1 MDQQLM
7 FGLTMAST
15 GFCSLWTAVWLW
27 WHARFQPVLSALAG
41 FCLMMTLWSS
51 GHLALLL
58 DFRILGKALVLS
70 NPLMPAFYLHFALQF
85 VVTDHSHRG
94 LQQQKKLSPMLFFLA
109 LIITLISWSNPS
121 ASVSSVG
128 QLPQFFVFERWGWL
142 NLATTVL
149 LGIVAHW
156 VLWQGFLQHQGNKRR
171 SIAAIAMTAGLGLL
185 LATSFVFPSF
195 ALNWF
200 PYPML
205 LLPGYVLL
213 LVYSV
218 VRYQMLAVNAFASRA
233 LLVLAMGLLLLL
245 LMGLISVIFG
255 QLGMPALTAVPGWQ
269 LWLYSSVLLL
279 LAAGSYRPV
288 SRLAERLIYPGV
300 QLSEQMVS
308 QWLHDLQQ
316 AQDWPQLAQTASRL
330 VSQPLKQPLLVEIYA
345 EGELL
350 ATSAPKSESKSE
362 SRSEPILAPAAAP
375 SQVAWQA
382 RVPQFVFRCRQQQQ
396 QWQFSLQGQA
406 ELPPGL
412 RLLTEVFGSLLISSC
427 ANLQRALAL
436 ATAEK
441 QRLSQQHLVELGA
454 LAAAM
459 AHELRNPL
467 NIISMASAGVDAEL
481 RGHIQSQL
489 KRADRLIADMLV
501 YAGRLHLQFQV
512 VDLHALLQSLTA
524 QFDWQQVQ
532 FQLELPAGLQLSADP
547 HRLQQVFINLLD
559 NALAFVRNQPDGAIL
574 IRAQLTGPD
583 LLIQVHNNGPA
594 LDASLTDSLFR
605 PFVSKRA
612 GGSGLGL
619 AIVQRII
626 QAHHGHIDHR
636 TDLGWP
642 VSFEIRLPQ
651 HKGPFAPVAT
661 PTNHAQFAQ
670 DIDR

>member
-1 MDQQLM
+1 MDQLLI
-7 FGLTMAST
+7 FGLAMAAT
-15 GFCSLWTAVWLW
+15 GFCALWTAVWLW

-41 FCLMMTLWSS
+41 FCLMLTLWSA

-58 DFRILGKALVLS
+58 DFRVLGKALVLS

-85 VVTDHSHRG
+85 VVNNQSKNW
-94 LQQQKKLSPMLFFLA
+94 LLLLKKLSPMLFFGA
-109 LIITLISWSNPS
+109 LIITLISWSNHS
-121 ASVSSVG
+121 AALVNLG
-128 QLPQFFVFERWGWL
+128 QLPQYFVFERWGWL
-142 NLATTVL
+142 NLACTVL
-149 LGIVAHW
+149 LGIVAHL
-156 VLWQGFLQHQGNKRR
+156 VLWQGFLQHRGNKRR

-195 ALNWF
+195 SLNWF

-233 LLVLAMGLLLLL
+233 LLVLVMGLLLLL

-269 LWLYSSVLLL
+269 LWLYSSLLLL
-279 LAAGSYRPV
+279 LAAASYRPV

-300 QLSEQMVS
+300 QLSEHMVS
-308 QWLHDLQQ
+308 HWLNDLQQ
-316 AQDWPQLAQTASRL
+316 AQDWPQLAHTASL
-330 VSQPLKQPLLVEIYA
+330 LISKPLKQPLLVEIYRD
-345 EGELL
+345 GVLL
-350 ATSAPKSESKSE
+350 ATSAALTTQPTTD
-362 SRSEPILAPAAAP
+362 AAADVIAGHD
-375 SQVAWQA
+375 SA
-382 RVPQFVFRCRQQQQ
+382 PQFVLRCREQQQ

-406 ELPPGL
+406 DLPPGL
-412 RLLTEVFGSLLISSC
+412 RLLTEVFGSLLVSSC
-427 ANLQRALAL
+427 TNLHRALAL
-436 ATAEK
+436 ASAEK

-501 YAGRLHLQFQV
+501 YAGRLHLQLQV
-512 VDLHALLQSLTA
+512 VDLQALLQSLSS
-524 QFDWQQVQ
+524 QFDWQQVK
-532 FQLELPAGLQLSADP
+532 FELQIPAALQLNADP

-559 NALAFVRNQPDGAIL
+559 NALAFVRNQPDGAVL
-574 IRAQLTGPD
+574 IRAELSAGSIGADVVIQL
-583 LLIQVHNNGPA
+583 HNNGPA
-594 LDASLTDSLFR
+594 LDSALSQTLFR

-626 QAHHGHIDHR
+626 HAHQGQIRHR

-651 HKGPFAPVAT
+651 LTDAT
-661 PTNHAQFAQ
+661 SNTRLQETQ
-670 DIDR
+670 Q

>member
-1 MDQQLM
+1 LLEQQLVLPGDRTVTLGPWFNM
-7 FGLTMAST
+7 PNVCLGV
-15 GFCSLWTAVWLW
+15 TAENQ
-27 WHARFQPVLSALAG
+27 ARAEERIPILLGVPSA
-41 FCLMMTLWSS
+41 
-51 GHLALLL
+51 
-58 DFRILGKALVLS
+58 V
-70 NPLMPAFYLHFALQF
+70 HF
-85 VVTDHSHRG
+85 VSVE
-94 LQQQKKLSPMLFFLA
+94 PMLA
-109 LIITLISWSNPS
+109 
-121 ASVSSVG
+121 
-128 QLPQFFVFERWGWL
+128 
-142 NLATTVL
+142 
-149 LGIVAHW
+149 
-156 VLWQGFLQHQGNKRR
+156 
-171 SIAAIAMTAGLGLL
+171 
-185 LATSFVFPSF
+185 
-195 ALNWF
+195 
-200 PYPML
+200 
-205 LLPGYVLL
+205 
-213 LVYSV
+213 
-218 VRYQMLAVNAFASRA
+218 
-233 LLVLAMGLLLLL
+233 
-245 LMGLISVIFG
+245 
-255 QLGMPALTAVPGWQ
+255 
-269 LWLYSSVLLL
+269 
-279 LAAGSYRPV
+279 PV
-288 SRLAERLIYPGV
+288 
-300 QLSEQMVS
+300 
-308 QWLHDLQQ
+308 
-316 AQDWPQLAQTASRL
+316 
-330 VSQPLKQPLLVEIYA
+330 
-345 EGELL
+345 
-350 ATSAPKSESKSE
+350 
-362 SRSEPILAPAAAP
+362 AAP

-524 QFDWQQVQ
+524 QFEWQQVQ

-626 QAHHGHIDHR
+626 QAHHGHIGHR

-661 PTNHAQFAQ
+661 PSNHAQFAQ

>member
-1 MDQQLM
+1 MDQQLV
-7 FGLTMAST
+7 FGLTMAAT
-15 GFCSLWTAVWLW
+15 GFCALWTAVWLW

-41 FCLMMTLWSS
+41 FCLMLTLWSA

-58 DFRILGKALVLS
+58 DFRVLGKALVLS

-85 VVTDHSHRG
+85 VVTAQSKNW
-94 LQQQKKLSPMLFFLA
+94 LIQLKKLSPMLFFGA
-109 LIITLISWSNPS
+109 LIIMLISWSNQS
-121 ASVSSVG
+121 ATLVNVG

-142 NLATTVL
+142 NLACTVV
-149 LGIVAHW
+149 LGIVAHG
-156 VLWQGFLQHQGNKRR
+156 VLWQGFLQHRGNKRR

-195 ALNWF
+195 SLNWF

-233 LLVLAMGLLLLL
+233 LLVLVMGLLLLL
-245 LMGLISVIFG
+245 LMGLISVSFG

-269 LWLYSSVLLL
+269 LWLYSSLLLL
-279 LAAGSYRPV
+279 LAAASYRPV

-308 QWLHDLQQ
+308 HWLNDLQQ
-316 AQDWPQLAQTASRL
+316 AQDWLQLAQTASAL
-330 VSQPLKQPLLVEIYA
+330 VSKPLKQPLLVEIYSD
-345 EGELL
+345 GGLL
-350 ATSAPKSESKSE
+350 ATSALV
-362 SRSEPILAPAAAP
+362 RSATSSSAEENLSI
-375 SQVAWQA
+375 SGHDQ
-382 RVPQFVFRCRQQQQ
+382 RPQFVFRCSEQRQ
-396 QWQFSLQGQA
+396 QWQFSLEGQA
-406 ELPPGL
+406 DLPPGL
-412 RLLTEVFGSLLISSC
+412 RLLTEVFGSLLVSSC
-427 ANLQRALAL
+427 TNLQRALAL
-436 ATAEK
+436 ASAEK

-501 YAGRLHLQFQV
+501 YAGRLQLQLQV
-512 VDLHALLQSLTA
+512 VDLNVLLQSLSS
-524 QFDWQQVQ
+524 QFDWQQVK
-532 FQLELPAGLQLSADP
+532 FQLQIAPGLQLIADP

-559 NALAFVRNQPDGAIL
+559 NALAFVRNQPDGAVL
-574 IRAQLTGPD
+574 ISASLAEAD
-583 LLIQVHNNGPA
+583 VVIQVHNNGPA
-594 LDASLTDSLFR
+594 LEASLTDSLFR

-626 QAHHGHIDHR
+626 HAHQGQIYHR
-636 TDLGWP
+636 SDLGWP
-642 VSFEIRLPQ
+642 VTFEIRLPKTATTIVPQ
-651 HKGPFAPVAT
+651 HDLPHIPAAKEDEV
-661 PTNHAQFAQ
+661 
-670 DIDR
+670 

>member
-1 MDQQLM
+1 MDQQLV
-7 FGLTMAST
+7 FGLTMAAT
-15 GFCSLWTAVWLW
+15 GFCALWTAVWLW

-41 FCLMMTLWSS
+41 FCLMLTLWSA

-58 DFRILGKALVLS
+58 DFRVLGKALVLS

-85 VVTDHSHRG
+85 VVTAQSKNW
-94 LQQQKKLSPMLFFLA
+94 LIQLKKLSPMLFFGA
-109 LIITLISWSNPS
+109 LIIMLISWSNQS
-121 ASVSSVG
+121 ATLVNVG

-142 NLATTVL
+142 NLACTVV
-149 LGIVAHW
+149 LGIVAHL
-156 VLWQGFLQHQGNKRR
+156 VLWQGFLQHRGNKRR

-195 ALNWF
+195 SLDWF

-245 LMGLISVIFG
+245 LMGLISVVFG

-269 LWLYSSVLLL
+269 LWLYSSLLLL
-279 LAAGSYRPV
+279 LAAASYRPV

-308 QWLHDLQQ
+308 HWLNDLQQ
-316 AQDWPQLAQTASRL
+316 AQDWQQLAQTASAL
-330 VSQPLKQPLLVEIYA
+330 VSKPLKQPLLVEIHSD
-345 EGELL
+345 GVLL
-350 ATSAPKSESKSE
+350 ATSAVLTSSAVPDSPVEV
-362 SRSEPILAPAAAP
+362 PGAASDDRA
-375 SQVAWQA
+375 
-382 RVPQFVFRCRQQQQ
+382 PQFVFRCHEQQQ

-406 ELPPGL
+406 DLPPGL
-412 RLLTEVFGSLLISSC
+412 RLLTEVFGSLLVSSC

-436 ATAEK
+436 ASAEK

-501 YAGRLHLQFQV
+501 YAGRLHLQHQII
-512 VDLHALLQSLTA
+512 DLHALLQSLTS
-524 QFDWQQVQ
+524 QFDWQQVRFMLQ
-532 FQLELPAGLQLSADP
+532 VPAELQLNADP

-559 NALAFVRNQPDGAIL
+559 NALAFVRNQPDGAVLISAERTGSEIL
-574 IRAQLTGPD
+574 IRL
-583 LLIQVHNNGPA
+583 HNNGPA
-594 LDASLTDSLFR
+594 LDAALTQTLFR

-626 QAHHGHIDHR
+626 HAHQGQIRHR
-636 TDLGWP
+636 SDLGWP
-642 VSFEIRLPQ
+642 VSFEIRLPHPMDAIRNTQ
-651 HKGPFAPVAT
+651 SQEVAP
-661 PTNHAQFAQ
+661 
-670 DIDR
+670 

>member
-1 MDQQLM
+1 MDQQLI
-7 FGLTMAST
+7 FGLTMAVT
-15 GFCSLWTAVWLW
+15 AFCALWTAVWLW
-27 WHARFQPVLSALAG
+27 WHARFQPLLSPLAG
-41 FCLMMTLWSS
+41 FCLMLTLWSC
-51 GHLALLL
+51 GHLALLV
-58 DFRILGKALVLS
+58 DSRVLGKALVLS
-70 NPLMPAFYLHFALQF
+70 NPLMPAFYLHFALHF
-85 VVTDHSHRG
+85 VVTEQSKSG
-94 LQQQKKLSPMLFFLA
+94 LQLLKKLSPMVFFTA

-121 ASVSSVG
+121 ATVTSVG

-142 NLATTVL
+142 NLTTTVL

-156 VLWQGFLQHQGNKRR
+156 VLWQGYLQHQGNKRR

-195 ALNWF
+195 SLNWF

-205 LLPGYVLL
+205 LLPGYVVL

-233 LLVLAMGLLLLL
+233 LLVLVMGLLLLL
-245 LMGLISVIFG
+245 LMGLISVTFG

-269 LWLYSSVLLL
+269 LWLYSSLLLL
-279 LAAGSYRPV
+279 LAAASYRPV

-300 QLSEQMVS
+300 QLNEQMVG
-308 QWLHDLQQ
+308 QWLQELQQ
-316 AQDWPQLAQTASRL
+316 AQDWPQLANTASQL
-330 VSQPLKQPLLVEIYA
+330 ISQPLKQPLLIEIYTQDD
-345 EGELL
+345 LL
-350 ATSAPKSESKSE
+350 ATSALQGALVATASSPGK
-362 SRSEPILAPAAAP
+362 A
-375 SQVAWQA
+375 SQSDVRQ
-382 RVPQFVFRCRQQQQ
+382 PQFVLRCRMQHQ
-396 QWQFSLQGQA
+396 QWHFSLQGQA

-427 ANLQRALAL
+427 TNLHRALAL

-467 NIISMASAGVDAEL
+467 NIISMASAGVDPEL
-481 RGHIQSQL
+481 RSHIQSQL

-501 YAGRLHLQFQV
+501 YAGRLHLQLQV
-512 VDLHALLQSLTA
+512 IDLHALLQSLAA
-524 QFDWQQVQ
+524 QFDWQQVT
-532 FQLELPAGLQLSADP
+532 FQLELPANLQLTADP

-559 NALAFVRNQPDGAIL
+559 NALAFVRNQADGAVL
-574 IRAQLTGPD
+574 IRAVQLESD
-583 LLIQVHNNGPA
+583 FIIQVHNNGPA
-594 LDASLTDSLFR
+594 LETGLAHQLFR

-626 QAHHGHIDHR
+626 QAHQGHIRHR
-636 TDLGWP
+636 QDLGWP

-651 HKGPFAPVAT
+651 SIRLPNPST
-661 PTNHAQFAQ
+661 PIDDNWQTAQ
-670 DIDR
+670 DIER

>member
-1 MDQQLM
+1 MDQQLI
-7 FGLTMAST
+7 FGLTMAVT
-15 GFCSLWTAVWLW
+15 GFCALWTAVWLW
-27 WHARFQPVLSALAG
+27 WHARFQPVLSPLAG
-41 FCLMMTLWSS
+41 FCLMLTLWSF
-51 GHLALLL
+51 GHLALLV
-58 DFRILGKALVLS
+58 DSRVLGKALVLS

-85 VVTDHSHRG
+85 VVTAQSQYG
-94 LQQQKKLSPMLFFLA
+94 LQQLKKLSPMLFFAA
-109 LIITLISWSNPS
+109 LIVTLISWSNPS
-121 ASVSSVG
+121 ASVTSVG

-156 VLWQGFLQHQGNKRR
+156 VLWQGYLQHQGNKRR

-195 ALNWF
+195 SLNWF

-205 LLPGYVLL
+205 LLPGYVVL

-233 LLVLAMGLLLLL
+233 LLVLVMGLLLLL
-245 LMGLISVIFG
+245 LMGLISVSFG

-269 LWLYSSVLLL
+269 LWLYSSLLLL
-279 LAAGSYRPV
+279 LAAASYRPV

-308 QWLHDLQQ
+308 RWLNELQQ
-316 AQDWPQLAQTASRL
+316 AQDWQQLAQTASQL
-330 VSQPLKQPLLVEIYA
+330 ISKPLKQPLLVEIYTN
-345 EGELL
+345 GDLL
-350 ATSAPKSESKSE
+350 ATSA
-362 SRSEPILAPAAAP
+362 LPAQSASITQSTHKALD
-375 SQVAWQA
+375 VEA
-382 RVPQFVFRCRQQQQ
+382 RPAQFVFRCREQQQ

-427 ANLQRALAL
+427 TNLQRALAL

-501 YAGRLHLQFQV
+501 YAGRLQLQVQV
-512 VDLHALLQSLTA
+512 IELHPLLQSLFA

-532 FQLELPAGLQLSADP
+532 LQLELPAGLQLTADP

-559 NALAFVRNQPDGAIL
+559 NALAFVRNQPDGAVL
-574 IRAQLTGPD
+574 IHAELAGSD
-583 LLIQVHNNGPA
+583 LLIQIHNNGPA
-594 LDASLTDSLFR
+594 LDATLTNTLFR

-626 QAHHGHIDHR
+626 QAHQGQIRHR

-651 HKGPFAPVAT
+651 QLVQPK
-661 PTNHAQFAQ
+661 Q
-670 DIDR
+670 

>member
-1 MDQQLM
+1 MDQQLI
-7 FGLTMAST
+7 FGLAMAATS
-15 GFCSLWTAVWLW
+15 FCALWTAIWLW
-27 WHARFQPVLSALAG
+27 WHARFQPVLSPLAG
-41 FCLMMTLWSS
+41 FCLMLMLWSC
-51 GHLALLL
+51 GHLALLM
-58 DFRILGKALVLS
+58 DSRVLGKALVLS
-70 NPLMPAFYLHFALQF
+70 NPLMPAFYLHFALHF
-85 VVTDHSHRG
+85 VVTAQSHAW
-94 LQQQKKLSPMLFFLA
+94 LQQLKRASPLLFFCA
-109 LIITLISWSNPS
+109 LIVTLVSWSYPS
-121 ASVSSVG
+121 ASITSVG

-149 LGIVAHW
+149 LGIIAHG
-156 VLWQGFLQHQGNKRR
+156 VLWQGYVQHRGNKRR

-195 ALNWF
+195 ELDWF

-245 LMGLISVIFG
+245 FMGLLSVIFG

-269 LWLYSSVLLL
+269 LWLYSSVLWV
-279 LAAGSYRPV
+279 LAAASYRPV

-300 QLSEQMVS
+300 QLSEEMVS
-308 QWLHDLQQ
+308 QWLNELQQ
-316 AQDWPQLAQTASRL
+316 AQDWQQLSYTASQL

-350 ATSAPKSESKSE
+350 ATSAP
-362 SRSEPILAPAAAP
+362 
-375 SQVAWQA
+375 QVAPMSTGLSPIKA
-382 RVPQFVFRCRQQQQ
+382 LLNDDRPTQFVFRCHQQHQ
-396 QWQFSLQGQA
+396 QWHFSLQGQS

-427 ANLQRALAL
+427 TNLQRAFAL
-436 ATAEK
+436 ASAEK
-441 QRLSQQHLVELGA
+441 QRLGQQHLVELGA

-501 YAGRLHLQFQV
+501 YAGRLQLQLQVIDLQHL
-512 VDLHALLQSLTA
+512 LKSLAA
-524 QFDWQQVQ
+524 QFDWQQVH
-532 FQLELPAGLQLSADP
+532 FQLELPPDIQLKADP

-559 NALAFVRNQPDGAIL
+559 NALAFVRNQPDGAVSIRVQQVGHEMLIL
-574 IRAQLTGPD
+574 
-583 LLIQVHNNGPA
+583 VHNNGPA
-594 LDASLTDSLFR
+594 LDASLTETLFR

-626 QAHHGHIDHR
+626 QAHQGQIRHR

-651 HKGPFAPVAT
+651 NIEQTTSVVDLNPHV
-661 PTNHAQFAQ
+661 QFTQ
-670 DIDR
+670 DLDQ

>member
-1 MDQQLM
+1 MDQQLI
-7 FGLTMAST
+7 FGLAMAAT
-15 GFCSLWTAVWLW
+15 GFCALWTAVWLW

-41 FCLMMTLWSS
+41 FCLMLTLWSA

-58 DFRILGKALVLS
+58 DFRVLGKALVLS

-85 VVTDHSHRG
+85 VVTAQSKNW
-94 LQQQKKLSPMLFFLA
+94 LIQLKKLSPMLFFGA
-109 LIITLISWSNPS
+109 LIIMLISWSNH
-121 ASVSSVG
+121 AATLVNVG
-128 QLPQFFVFERWGWL
+128 QLSQFFIFERWGWL
-142 NLATTVL
+142 NLACTVL
-149 LGIVAHW
+149 LGIVAHG
-156 VLWQGFLQHQGNKRR
+156 VLWQGFLQHRGNKRR

-195 ALNWF
+195 SLNWF

-233 LLVLAMGLLLLL
+233 LLVLVMGLLLLL
-245 LMGLISVIFG
+245 LMGLISMSFG

-269 LWLYSSVLLL
+269 LWLYSSLLLL
-279 LAAGSYRPV
+279 LAAASYRPV

-308 QWLHDLQQ
+308 QWLSQLQQ
-316 AQDWPQLAQTASRL
+316 AQDWSQLANTASAL
-330 VSQPLKQPLLVEIYA
+330 ISQPLKQPLQVEIYSD
-345 EGELL
+345 GLLL
-350 ATSAPKSESKSE
+350 ATSAELNGGSLSPTEAA
-362 SRSEPILAPAAAP
+362 SREHAVHHQSA
-375 SQVAWQA
+375 
-382 RVPQFVFRCRQQQQ
+382 QFVFRCSERQQ
-396 QWQFSLQGQA
+396 QWQFALQGQA

-412 RLLTEVFGSLLISSC
+412 RLLTEVFGSLLVSSC
-427 ANLQRALAL
+427 TNLHRALAL
-436 ATAEK
+436 ASAEK

-501 YAGRLHLQFQV
+501 YAGRLQLQLQNI
-512 VDLHALLQSLTA
+512 DLHALLQSLSR

-532 FQLELPAGLQLSADP
+532 FELQVPVGLQLSADP

-574 IRAQLTGPD
+574 IHAGYSGAALVIQL
-583 LLIQVHNNGPA
+583 HNNGPA
-594 LDASLTDSLFR
+594 LDPTLTDSLFR

-626 QAHHGHIDHR
+626 HAHQGQIRHR
-636 TDLGWP
+636 NDLGWP
-642 VSFEIRLPQ
+642 VSFEIRLPVTAA
-651 HKGPFAPVAT
+651 APPQRSTQSTA
-661 PTNHAQFAQ
+661 PTQ
-670 DIDR
+670 DNEG